1 MELQNANLT
10 TYYIPFCGLETT
22 TFIPVASEAVMFIS
36 LHKKTYTKAP
46 PPKNVYH

>member
-10 TYYIPFCGLETT
+10 TYYIPFCGVE

-36 LHKKTYTKAP
+36 LHKETYTKA
-46 PPKNVYH
+46 KKKKKVYH